1 MAGRTRSDSAMRR
14 LMLPASVTL
23 TAALAL
29 TATVA
34 EGASKRET
42 AARNY
47 RAANQLYEDLKLVPP
62 LELGIEQYEL
72 VVGRLEAVRLADPTS
87 GYCDDALLRLG
98 DVYQRMAD
106 RFGDPAHSEDAE
118 EAYQTLAREY
128 PHSKLRG
135 TALELAAKLGGNS
148 PASRPP
154 AMVPEVA
161 EAPTAEVAETSSWP
175 RLALSPEVHAAGSA
189 IAPPGARSA
198 EPGASESRALV
209 SELRH
214 HTYEDGTRIVVHV
227 SSQRPLAYESQGRG
241 RQISIDILGST
252 ISDASLDGKRF
263 KIDSDDHLLGAV
275 RLARNER
282 VNTRIRLET
291 RSDVTFDAFWLDAPG
306 RLVIDVRSTDEPRA
320 DRTREGLSPP
330 PDPAAVPPK
339 HPTTTASGNIS
350 LTRAMGLKLERILI
364 DAGHG
369 AHDTG
374 SVGPRGLKEKN
385 VVLDIALR
393 LGRIV
398 EDRLGVE
405 VVQTRIDDTFVE
417 LEERALIASRSG
429 ADLFISIHCNSARS
443 SSVRGVETYY
453 RSLQPT
459 DEWAMVVASFE
470 NASSR
475 GLIRNLSAEL
485 SKMARADLV
494 EESKD
499 FATKLQR
506 RLHAGLSK
514 HSSNIR
520 NRGVRRAPFVVLK
533 DAKVPAALVEVGFLT
548 NRYDEAL
555 MRKPTFRQ
563 EIAEFLLQGISDYA
577 DSLGMVSGIRRS
589 TSAAVNQD

>member
-1 MAGRTRSDSAMRR
+1 MRR
-14 LMLPASVTL
+14 LALPASVTL

-29 TATVA
+29 AVTVA
-34 EGASKRET
+34 EGASKQEA

-72 VVGRLEAVRLADPTS
+72 VASRLQAVRLADPTS

-106 RFGDPAHSEDAE
+106 RFGGPAHAKDAV

-148 PASRPP
+148 PASQPP
-154 AMVPEVA
+154 AVVPEVAEVPTAEVA
-161 EAPTAEVAETSSWP
+161 EAPTAEVAEASPWP
-175 RLALSPEVHAAGSA
+175 RLALSPDVHAAGSA
-189 IAPPGARSA
+189 ISPPGPRSA
-198 EPGASESRALV
+198 EPDASGSRALV

-227 SSQRPLAYESQGRG
+227 SSQRPLAYERQGRG
-241 RQISIDILGST
+241 RQLSIDILGST
-252 ISDASLDGKRF
+252 ISDGSLDGKRF
-263 KIDSDDHLLGAV
+263 KIDSDDQLLGAV
-275 RLARNER
+275 RLARNGR

-306 RLVIDVRSTDEPRA
+306 RLVIDVRSTDQPRA
-320 DRTREGLSPP
+320 ARTLEGLSPP
-330 PDPAAVPPK
+330 PDPSAVPPK
-339 HPTTTASGNIS
+339 PPTTTASGNLS

-374 SVGPRGLKEKN
+374 SVGPRGLKEKD

-417 LEERALIASRSG
+417 LEERALIANRSG

-443 SSVRGVETYY
+443 SAVRGVETYY
-453 RSLQPT
+453 RSLRPS
-459 DEWAMVVASFE
+459 DEWAMAVASLE
-470 NASSR
+470 NASSK
-475 GLIRNLSAEL
+475 GLIRNLSVEL
-485 SKMARADLV
+485 SRMARADGV

-499 FATKLQR
+499 LATKLQR

-533 DAKVPAALVEVGFLT
+533 DARVPAALVEVGFLT

-563 EIAEFLLQGISDYA
+563 EIAEYLLQGIRDYA
-577 DSLGMVSGIRRS
+577 DSLGMVTGIRRT
-589 TSAAVNQD
+589 TSATVNQD

>member
-1 MAGRTRSDSAMRR
+1 MRR
-14 LMLPASVTL
+14 LALPASVTL

-29 TATVA
+29 AVTVA
-34 EGASKRET
+34 EGASKQEA

-72 VVGRLEAVRLADPTS
+72 VASRLQAVRLADPTS

-106 RFGDPAHSEDAE
+106 RFGGPAHAKDAV

-148 PASRPP
+148 PASQPP
-154 AMVPEVA
+154 AVVPEVA
-161 EAPTAEVAETSSWP
+161 EVPTAEVAETPTAEVAEASPWP
-175 RLALSPEVHAAGSA
+175 RLALSPDVHAAGSA
-189 IAPPGARSA
+189 ISPPGPRSA
-198 EPGASESRALV
+198 EPDASGSRALV

-227 SSQRPLAYESQGRG
+227 SSQRPLAYERQGRG
-241 RQISIDILGST
+241 RQLSIDILGST
-252 ISDASLDGKRF
+252 ISDGSLDGKRF
-263 KIDSDDHLLGAV
+263 KIDSDDQLLGAV
-275 RLARNER
+275 RLARNGR

-306 RLVIDVRSTDEPRA
+306 RLVIDVRSTDQPRA
-320 DRTREGLSPP
+320 ARTLEGLSPP
-330 PDPAAVPPK
+330 PDPSAVPPK
-339 HPTTTASGNIS
+339 PPTTTASGNLS

-374 SVGPRGLKEKN
+374 SVGPRGLKEKD

-417 LEERALIASRSG
+417 LEERALIANRSG

-443 SSVRGVETYY
+443 SAVRGVETYY
-453 RSLQPT
+453 RSLRPS
-459 DEWAMVVASFE
+459 DEWAMAVASLE
-470 NASSR
+470 NASSK
-475 GLIRNLSAEL
+475 GLIRNLSVEL
-485 SKMARADLV
+485 SRMARADGV

-499 FATKLQR
+499 LATKLQR

-533 DAKVPAALVEVGFLT
+533 DARVPAALVEVGFLT

-563 EIAEFLLQGISDYA
+563 EIAEYLLQGIRDYA
-577 DSLGMVSGIRRS
+577 DSLGMVTGIRRT
-589 TSAAVNQD
+589 TSATVNQD

>member
-1 MAGRTRSDSAMRR
+1 MRGLAR
-14 LMLPASVTL
+14 PAIVTL
-23 TAALAL
+23 TAALTL
-29 TATVA
+29 ATTLA

-42 AARNY
+42 AARHY
-47 RAANQLYEDLKLVPP
+47 RAANQLYEDLKHVPP

-72 VVGRLEAVRLADPTS
+72 VASGLQAVRLADPTS
-87 GYCDDALLRLG
+87 GYCDDALLQLG

-106 RFGDPAHSEDAE
+106 RFGNPAHSKDAV

-148 PASRPP
+148 PAPRAP
-154 AMVPEVA
+154 AVVPKVE
-161 EAPTAEVAETSSWP
+161 EAPSTQVAETSAWP
-175 RLALSPEVHAAGSA
+175 RLALSPEVHAEGSA
-189 IAPPGARSA
+189 VAPP
-198 EPGASESRALV
+198 EPGSADSGASGSRALV

-214 HTYEDGTRIVVHV
+214 HSYEDGTRIVVHV
-227 SSQRPLAYESQGRG
+227 SSQRPLAYERQGRG
-241 RQISIDILGST
+241 RLLSIDILGST
-252 ISDASLDGKRF
+252 ISDGSLDGKRF
-263 KIDSDDHLLGAV
+263 KMDGDDPLLGAV
-275 RLARNER
+275 RMARNGR
-282 VNTRIRLET
+282 VNSRIRLEART
-291 RSDVTFDAFWLDAPG
+291 EVTFDAFWLDAPG
-306 RLVIDVRSTDEPRA
+306 RLVIDVRSKDQPRA
-320 DRTREGLSPP
+320 ARTLEGLSPP
-330 PDPAAVPPK
+330 PDPLAVPPK
-339 HPTTTASGNIS
+339 RPTATASGSLS

-374 SVGPRGLKEKN
+374 SVGPRGLKEKD

-393 LGRIV
+393 LGKLV
-398 EDRLGVE
+398 EARLGLE

-417 LEERALIASRSG
+417 LEERALIANRSS
-429 ADLFISIHCNSARS
+429 ADLIISIHCNSARS

-453 RSLQPT
+453 RSLRPS
-459 DEWAMVVASFE
+459 DEWAMAVASFE

-475 GLIRNLSAEL
+475 GAIRDLRGLL
-485 SKMARADLV
+485 SKVARAEWV

-499 FATKLQR
+499 LATKLQR

-520 NRGVRRAPFVVLK
+520 NRGVRRAPFVVLR
-533 DAKVPAALVEVGFLT
+533 DAEVPAALVEVGFLT

-563 EIAEFLLQGISDYA
+563 EVAEYLLQGISDYA
-577 DSLGMVSGIRRS
+577 ESLGMVTGIPRT
-589 TSAAVNQD
+589 TSPAVNQD